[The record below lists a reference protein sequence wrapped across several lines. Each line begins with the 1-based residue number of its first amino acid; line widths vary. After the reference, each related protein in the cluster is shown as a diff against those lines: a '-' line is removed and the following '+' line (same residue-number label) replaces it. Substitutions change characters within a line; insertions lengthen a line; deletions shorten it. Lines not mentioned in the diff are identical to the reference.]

1 MTVFELHTFRVGLSG
16 FWGLLGIEL
25 RSWLGR
31 RGLIQAMLWTAVVN
45 GLVYL
50 SVATENSPFGRIGY
64 ENLLNVLM
72 FVAVFAGI
80 VLTEAMILGEYNS
93 GIAGWLVSKP
103 LARSSYLVAKL
114 LGLWAGLS
122 ITAILIPGLVANWW
136 LPKVEPFRFV
146 IPDQP
151 PFGRFLATLFVA
163 IVVMG
168 FFIALTG
175 LLSVVLRRRGVAS
188 LIAIIVWAILRIPL
202 PQIPDTWHR
211 YLPSGLITPG
221 TNAAD
226 WLPSL
231 EYVHWHAFDPVSAI
245 GSSLLATFVVIVL
258 AALAYQRLEL

>member
-1 MTVFELHTFRVGLSG
+1 MTVFELHTVRVGLSG
-16 FWGLLGIEL
+16 FWALLGIEL
-25 RSWLGR
+25 RSWVGR
-31 RGLIQAMLWTAVVN
+31 RGLIQAVLWTAVIN
-45 GLVYL
+45 GMVYM
-50 SVATENSPFGRIGY
+50 SVASENSPFGRIGY
-64 ENLLNVLM
+64 ENLLNLLM
-72 FVAVFAGI
+72 FVPVFAGI
-80 VLTEAMILGEYNS
+80 VLTEALILGEYNS

-103 LARSSYLVAKL
+103 VARSSYLVAKL

-122 ITAILIPGLVANWW
+122 VTAILIPCLVANWW

-146 IPDQP
+146 IPEQP
-151 PFGRFLATLFVA
+151 PFGRFLAVLFVA
-163 IVVMG
+163 MVVMG

-188 LIAIIVWAILRIPL
+188 LIAMILWAVLRIPL

-231 EYVHWHAFDPVSAI
+231 EYIHWHAFDPVSAI
-245 GSSLLATFVVIVL
+245 GSTLLATFIVIML